1 MNRESVQTDNA
12 PKAIGP
18 YEQAIKAN
26 GFIYTAGQ
34 IPIDPK
40 TGNVVEGG
48 IAAQTRQVL
57 ENLKAVL
64 EAGGA
69 TLDRVVKATVFL
81 KNMADFAAMNEVYA
95 QYLGSAKPARSTVAV
110 AELPRG
116 ALIEIDLVA
125 LIEGRGDR
133 PVAPTVNF
141 RRESKSIW

>member
-1 MNRESVQTDNA
+1 MNREPVQTDNA

-40 TGNVVEGG
+40 TGNFVEGG

-64 EAGGA
+64 EAGGSS
-69 TLDRVVKATVFL
+69 LDRVVKATVFL

-110 AELPRG
+110 AELPRD

-125 LIEGRGDR
+125 L
-133 PVAPTVNF
+133 A
-141 RRESKSIW
+141 

>member
-1 MNRESVQTDNA
+1 MNREPVQTDSA

-18 YEQAIKAN
+18 YQQAIKAN
-26 GFIYTAGQ
+26 GFVYTAGQ

-40 TGNVVEGG
+40 TGNFVEGG

-64 EAGGA
+64 EAAGSS
-69 TLDRVVKATVFL
+69 LDRVVKATVFL
-81 KNMADFAAMNEVYA
+81 KNMADFAPMNDVYA
-95 QYLGSAKPARSTVAV
+95 QYLGGAKPARSTVAV

-125 LIEGRGDR
+125 LM
-133 PVAPTVNF
+133 
-141 RRESKSIW
+141 

>member
-1 MNRESVQTDNA
+1 MNREPVQTDNA

-40 TGNVVEGG
+40 TGNFVEGG

-64 EAGGA
+64 EAGGS

-81 KNMADFAAMNEVYA
+81 KNMADFAAMNDVYA
-95 QYLGSAKPARSTVAV
+95 QYLGGAKPARSTVAV

-125 LIEGRGDR
+125 
-133 PVAPTVNF
+133 VV
-141 RRESKSIW
+141 

>member
-1 MNRESVQTDNA
+1 MNREPVQTDNA

-26 GFIYTAGQ
+26 GFVYTAGQ

-40 TGNVVEGG
+40 TGNFVEGG

-64 EAGGA
+64 EAGGSS
-69 TLDRVVKATVFL
+69 LDRVVKATVFL

-110 AELPRG
+110 AELPRA
-116 ALIEIDLVA
+116 ALVEIDLVA
-125 LIEGRGDR
+125 
-133 PVAPTVNF
+133 VVSA
-141 RRESKSIW
+141 

>member
-1 MNRESVQTDNA
+1 MTREVVQTDKA

-40 TGNVVEGG
+40 TGNFVEGG
-48 IAAQTRQVL
+48 ITAQTRQVL

-64 EAGGA
+64 EAGGSS
-69 TLDRVVKATVFL
+69 LDRVVKATVFL
-81 KNMADFAAMNEVYA
+81 KNMADFAAMNDVYA
-95 QYLGSAKPARSTVAV
+95 QYLGGAKPARSTVAV

-125 LIEGRGDR
+125 L
-133 PVAPTVNF
+133 AQ
-141 RRESKSIW
+141 

>member
-1 MNRESVQTDNA
+1 MTRESVQTENA

-18 YEQAIKAN
+18 YQQAIKAN

-40 TGNVVEGG
+40 TANFVEGD
-48 IAAQTRQVL
+48 ISAQTRQVL

-64 EAGGA
+64 EAGGSA
-69 TLDRVVKATVFL
+69 LDRVVKATVFL
-81 KNMADFAAMNEVYA
+81 KNMADFAAMNDVYA

-125 LIEGRGDR
+125 L
-133 PVAPTVNF
+133 V
-141 RRESKSIW
+141 

>member
-40 TGNVVEGG
+40 TGNFVEGG
-48 IAAQTRQVL
+48 ITAQTRQVL

-64 EAGGA
+64 EAGGSS
-69 TLDRVVKATVFL
+69 LDRVVKATVFL

-95 QYLGSAKPARSTVAV
+95 QYLGSAKPARSTVSV

-116 ALIEIDLVA
+116 ALFEIDLEA
-125 LIEGRGDR
+125 L
-133 PVAPTVNF
+133 A
-141 RRESKSIW
+141 

>member
-1 MNRESVQTDNA
+1 MTRESVQTENA

-18 YEQAIKAN
+18 YQQAIKAN

-40 TGNVVEGG
+40 TANFVEGD
-48 IAAQTRQVL
+48 ISAQTRQVL

-64 EAGGA
+64 EAGGSA
-69 TLDRVVKATVFL
+69 LDRVVKATVFL
-81 KNMADFAAMNEVYA
+81 RNMADFTAMNEVYA

-125 LIEGRGDR
+125 L
-133 PVAPTVNF
+133 V
-141 RRESKSIW
+141 

>member
-1 MNRESVQTDNA
+1 MNREPVQTDNA

-40 TGNVVEGG
+40 TGNFVEGG

-64 EAGGA
+64 EAGESS
-69 TLDRVVKATVFL
+69 LDRVVKATVFL

-116 ALIEIDLVA
+116 ALVEIDLVA
-125 LIEGRGDR
+125 LG
-133 PVAPTVNF
+133 
-141 RRESKSIW
+141 

>member
-69 TLDRVVKATVFL
+69 TLGRVVKATVFL

-125 LIEGRGDR
+125 LIE
-133 PVAPTVNF
+133 A
-141 RRESKSIW
+141 

>member
-26 GFIYTAGQ
+26 GFIFTAGQ

-48 IAAQTRQVL
+48 IATQTRQVL

-69 TLDRVVKATVFL
+69 TLDRVVKAPVFL

-95 QYLGSAKPARSTVAV
+95 QYLVSAKPARSTVAV

-125 LIEGRGDR
+125 LIE
-133 PVAPTVNF
+133 A
-141 RRESKSIW
+141 

>member
-1 MNRESVQTDNA
+1 MIREIVQTETA

-18 YEQAIKAN
+18 YAQAIRAN

-40 TGNVVEGG
+40 TNEFVSGG

-64 EAGGA
+64 EAGGSS
-69 TLDRVVKATVFL
+69 LEKVVKATVFL
-81 KNMADFAAMNEVYA
+81 RNMGEFAAMNEIYA
-95 QYLGSAKPARSTVAV
+95 EYLGNVKPARSTVAV
-110 AELPRG
+110 SELPRG

-125 LIEGRGDR
+125 L
-133 PVAPTVNF
+133 A
-141 RRESKSIW
+141 

>member
-1 MNRESVQTDNA
+1 MTREVVQTDNA

-40 TGNVVEGG
+40 TGNFVEGD
-48 IAAQTRQVL
+48 ITAQTRQVL
-57 ENLKAVL
+57 KNLKAVL
-64 EAGGA
+64 EAGGSS
-69 TLDRVVKATVFL
+69 LDRVVKATVFL
-81 KNMADFAAMNEVYA
+81 KNMADFAAMNDVYA
-95 QYLGSAKPARSTVAV
+95 QYLGGAKPARSTLAV

-125 LIEGRGDR
+125 L
-133 PVAPTVNF
+133 A
-141 RRESKSIW
+141 